1 MYRRDPSGDDQS
13 RPPAVTTDSTPG
25 DIRPA
30 GDLGALRR
38 KRRRGQSKQHHI
50 HPLKFSLRIFSS
62 LRGGRFGT

>member
-38 KRRRGQSKQHHI
+38 KRRLGQSKQQRAEKE
-50 HPLKFSLRIFSS
+50 LVSFSCSA
-62 LRGGRFGT
+62 G